1 MALTNNQTVLDWI
14 DEMAAMTQPEHIV
27 WIDGSDAQM
36 EELRAQGYAGPA
48 GIEYAILETNG
59 QLSILPWEREKPP
72 TQSQLG
78 LEAEETGL
86 PLVLISDGKLLAQNL
101 TARGYDGVWL
111 QKQLSKHGLQ
121 EPDQVFLMTVDEVG
135 GVYLAP
141 RSEQEEGRRA

>member
-1 MALTNNQTVLDWI
+1 MAL
-14 DEMAAMTQPEHIV
+14 
-27 WIDGSDAQM
+27 
-36 EELRAQGYAGPA
+36 
-48 GIEYAILETNG
+48 
-59 QLSILPWEREKPP
+59 SISPRRRRRFSSGVRDRSPP

-86 PLVLISDGKLLAQNL
+86 PLVLISDGKLLAKNL

-111 QKQLSKHGLQ
+111 QKQLAKHRLKDPG
-121 EPDQVFLMTVDEVG
+121 QVFLMTVDEVG

>member
-1 MALTNNQTVLDWI
+1 MRRNRLTV
-14 DEMAAMTQPEHIV
+14 DELL
-27 WIDGSDAQM
+27 

-111 QKQLSKHGLQ
+111 QKQLAKHGLKD
-121 EPDQVFLMTVDEVG
+121 PGQVFLMTVDEAG

-141 RSEQEEGRRA
+141 RSGQEEGRRRA